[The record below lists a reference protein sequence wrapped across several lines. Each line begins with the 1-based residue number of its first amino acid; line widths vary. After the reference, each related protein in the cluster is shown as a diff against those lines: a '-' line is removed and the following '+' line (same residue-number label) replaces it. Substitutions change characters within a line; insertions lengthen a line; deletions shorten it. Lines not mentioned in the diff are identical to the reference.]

1 MQRQRKQTASRRPT
15 LTAAARPE
23 FTAAVRYRSGARE
36 LFRVRNADNMNDA
49 RTVVLAELENV
60 ESLVIALRN

>member
-36 LFRVRNADNMNDA
+36 LFRVRNADDMNDA
-49 RTVVLAELENV
+49 RAVVLAELENV

>member
-15 LTAAARPE
+15 PTAAARPE
-23 FTAAVRYRSGARE
+23 FTAAVRYRSGARD
-36 LFRVRNADNMNDA
+36 LFRVRNADDMNDA
-49 RTVVLAELENV
+49 RAVVLAELENV

>member
-15 LTAAARPE
+15 LTVAARPE
-23 FTAAVRYRSGARE
+23 FTAAVRYLGGGRE
-36 LFRVRNADNMNDA
+36 LFRVRNADDMSDA
-49 RTVVLAELENV
+49 RAVVLAELENV